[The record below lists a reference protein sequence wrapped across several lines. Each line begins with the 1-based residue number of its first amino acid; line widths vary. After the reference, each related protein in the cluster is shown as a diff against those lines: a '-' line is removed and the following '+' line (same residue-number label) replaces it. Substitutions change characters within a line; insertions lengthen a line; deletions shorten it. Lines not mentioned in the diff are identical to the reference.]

1 MLRRS
6 RHLLPQTS
14 DLGSVGSMDSVP
26 ALFYERVCRFLVS
39 WTSDEFKKMNHYFK
53 SLCTRMEKT
62 WLNGHFA
69 TSFDAENGV
78 HISFGLSSDGGS
90 TYVTKSLDDVPK
102 YAHLLR
108 CLEIQMRDNGL
119 LWPPIFTSA
128 DKWGQWRK
136 LTQSDLS
143 KLTRIYSLFPVGVTV
158 DSCLSPD
165 GSSEFYDSGLLCQG
179 TLNICGLLSEKKFAF
194 VCKHLEMDRL
204 DSLRV
209 SEQLLENAE
218 WTDTVFAHFF
228 KSRRLKTVTMDDTV
242 QSHLNK
248 EFIVRFAR
256 MWASCASVGRDKK
269 ELAFFQWVFYKE
281 FHNDLN
287 VRTVDLDENTVEV
300 TVHLQENPSRAIRWK
315 ELRDYGRVSP
325 PACFVLN
332 FIEI

>member
-1 MLRRS
+1 MWAS
-6 RHLLPQTS
+6 CASVGGVMKKINVFQQVFYEEFHN
-14 DLGSVGSMDSVP
+14 DLSVRTVELMEIVGSVGSMDSVP
-26 ALFYERVCRFLVS
+26 ALFYERVCRFLAS
-39 WTSDEFKKMNHYFK
+39 WTSNQLKRINDYFN

-62 WLNGHFA
+62 WLNGHFV
-69 TSFDAENGV
+69 TFFGAENGV

-102 YAHLLR
+102 YAHFL
-108 CLEIQMRDNGL
+108 
-119 LWPPIFTSA
+119 
-128 DKWGQWRK
+128 
-136 LTQSDLS
+136 
-143 KLTRIYSLFPVGVTV
+143 SLFPVGVIM

-165 GSSEFYDSGLLCQG
+165 GSFEFYDSGLLCQG
-179 TLNICGLLSEKKFAF
+179 TINICGLLNEKKFAF
-194 VCKHLEMDRL
+194 VCKHLEMDL
-204 DSLRV
+204 LSSLRV
-209 SEQLLENAE
+209 PEQLLQNGE

-228 KSRRLKTVTMDDTV
+228 KSRRLKTVTMDNSV
-242 QSHLNK
+242 QSHLNE